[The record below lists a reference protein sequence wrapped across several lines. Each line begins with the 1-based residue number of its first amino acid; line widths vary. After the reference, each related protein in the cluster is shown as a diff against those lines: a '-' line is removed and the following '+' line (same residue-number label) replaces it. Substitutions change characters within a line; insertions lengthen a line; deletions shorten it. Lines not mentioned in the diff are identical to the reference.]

1 MFFLLITTAFTP
13 KQSILVSKYKIKIL
27 YKLTF
32 FFFKVI
38 DRQGGDATM
47 TESQAYKEI
56 KYRFAAIIMEELLN
70 KTTKTIWLRYK
81 MKLIANINQ

>member
-1 MFFLLITTAFTP
+1 
-13 KQSILVSKYKIKIL
+13 
-27 YKLTF
+27 
-32 FFFKVI
+32 
-38 DRQGGDATM
+38 M